1 MKNVITRFLVVVSIL
16 ALAARA
22 GETKAPTAVAPVTDE
37 SAVPVANVSTA
48 NASAADAS
56 STEEVVAEELDPITV
71 EYDRDDL
78 DAGAG
83 AGATDVTNIVLAGDA
98 ITSDG
103 ARATVAGS
111 VVTIGA
117 AGTYRISGTLDDGQI
132 VVDTTDADAVVL
144 LLSGADITSR
154 TSAPIYVKNAE
165 KTVVTLAD
173 GTVNAVTDGSSY
185 VFDEPASDEP
195 NAAIF
200 SKDDLTINGNGS
212 LTVTANYN
220 NGIASK
226 DDLKITA
233 GNIAVNAVND
243 GIKGRDSIAVLA
255 GTITVNAGA
264 DGLQANNDEDAEKG
278 YIVIEGGTLDITSA
292 LDGVQAQTR
301 LLVSGG
307 DITISAG
314 GGSANGSGGQG
325 QGDWGMGG
333 FADDNGSSVSTKGL
347 KASLDL
353 TIDGGKITIDAADDA
368 LHSNG
373 SVTINGGELQVATG
387 DDAVHADETLTINSG
402 NLNVTTCYEGLE
414 SADITINDGTIHI
427 VSTDDGLNAV
437 SATGEGGMV
446 GRPGPGGFGGGNNNL
461 TINGGYTAID
471 ALGDGFDIN
480 GSVDM
485 TAGVLIINGP
495 TRNGDGPL
503 DYDGTF
509 TLSGGFLVAVGS
521 AGMAQAPSTSSS
533 QNSVLVNLESAQPAG
548 TIVHVG
554 SEDGEEILTFVPTK
568 AYQSL
573 ALSSPELKDG
583 ETYVVYVGGSATGS
597 VTDSVYADAS
607 YSPGTEV
614 ARFTISSVV
623 TAAGV
628 AGGGFMGGPGGMR
641 GGRGGGQP
649 PQPPQPQQP

>member
-1 MKNVITRFLVVVSIL
+1 MKNVIARLLVVVTIL
-16 ALAARA
+16 ALAACA
-22 GETKAPTAVAPVTDE
+22 GETKAPTAVVSVADE
-37 SAVPVANVSTA
+37 SAVPVANVSVA
-48 NASAADAS
+48 NASAADATA
-56 STEEVVAEELDPITV
+56 TEEVVAEELDPITV

-83 AGATDVTNIVLAGDA
+83 ATDVTDITLAGDA
-98 ITSDG
+98 IALDG
-103 ARATVAGS
+103 GGATVAGS

-117 AGTYRISGTLDDGQI
+117 AGTYRISGSLDDGQI

-154 TSAPIYVKNAE
+154 TSAPIYVRNAE
-165 KTVVTLAD
+165 KTVITLAD

-185 VFDEPASDEP
+185 VFDDPASDEP

-243 GIKGRDSIAVLA
+243 GIKGRDSIAVLD
-255 GTITVNAGA
+255 GTIMVNAGA

-278 YIVIEGGTLDITSA
+278 YIVIQGGTLDITSA

-347 KASLDL
+347 KAGLDL
-353 TIDGGKITIDAADDA
+353 TIDGGTITIDAADDA

-373 SVTINGGELQVATG
+373 SITINGGELQVATG

-402 NLNVTTCYEGLE
+402 NLNATTCYEGLE

-437 SATGEGGMV
+437 SANGEDGMM

-461 TINGGYTAID
+461 TINGGYIAID

-503 DYDGTF
+503 DYDGAF

-521 AGMAQAPSTSSS
+521 SGMAQAPSTSSS
-533 QNSVLVNLESAQPAG
+533 QNSVLVNLESAQPGG

-554 SEDGEEILTFVPTK
+554 SEDGKEILTFVPTK

-597 VTDSVYADAS
+597 VTDSVYVDGS

-614 ARFTISSVV
+614 ARFAISSVV

-649 PQPPQPQQP
+649 PEPPQPQQP